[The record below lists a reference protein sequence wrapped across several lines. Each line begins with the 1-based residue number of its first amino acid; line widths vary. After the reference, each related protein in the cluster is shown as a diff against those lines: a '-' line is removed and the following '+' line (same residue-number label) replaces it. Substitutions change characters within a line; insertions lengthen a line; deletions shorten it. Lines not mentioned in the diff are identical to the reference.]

1 METKEQVSL
10 DRQRCHERK
19 ILNINVGSD
28 RKDTKRREWKER
40 ERERE
45 MGRVF
50 SPFHALCPPSGK
62 QQPVFLAAVEQGTC
76 LGFFLSSVSRS
87 W

>member
-1 METKEQVSL
+1 MSL
-10 DRQRCHERK
+10 DRQSCGGKGECER
-19 ILNINVGSD
+19 LL
-28 RKDTKRREWKER
+28 RRGPR
-40 ERERE
+40 EEGREDGWRDGGRE
-45 MGRVF
+45 MGHVF
-50 SPFHALCPPSGK
+50 FPFHALCPPSES